1 MAEMV
6 EKKQSSALDYR
17 KKNRRKVLKT
27 IVQSAILLVVGVLLV
42 NALFGIRRYEEPDK
56 TPWSNREGFIAIS
69 YFGVGRSSTPKLVA
83 KSQLDQQLKALYDQG
98 YVTISQQDITDFYL
112 HHKPLPDK
120 ALFLSFEDGR
130 NDSSLF
136 SQSLLEKYNYK
147 ATFFSYANKM
157 GKSERKFVQP
167 KEMLKMMK
175 TGYWELGTNGN
186 RLTYINIFDDN
197 GRFIGMKDENELTNK
212 EDIEYYNH
220 YLMDFIRDENMIPA
234 ENRAEMETRIHSDYE
249 AMKDIYTRK
258 LGFVPQVYMIMHAN
272 ALNNG
277 MNPLVAH
284 ANSVNIEQL
293 FSIHF
298 NREGEAFNSADRDVF
313 DLTRVQAAPYWYTN
327 HLLMK
332 IQKDTGEQMKFVRGD
347 EQLADSWHLVSGA
360 AQFVDNR
367 IILTSPPS
375 DPGMLY
381 LNNSESSQDAMI
393 SYKLAGNVVGKQS
406 VYIRYDKP
414 TGAFLRVVVEDNE
427 LYIEQKKAGGK
438 TDRIFSSPLQPV
450 GWSEE
455 DLAFDKASVYTK
467 EQIVANAG
475 AKEEEYPI
483 NIKQAREI
491 QAELKGNLLTVTV
504 DGDLIADGQEFDGSI
519 KSGGIAL
526 EAEYSTQNKKDDIY
540 DGVFEDF
547 EMMVLAGEDDKSNIV
562 FSNKIT
568 GFQGIVHSIRKGLDA
583 SIDWVMDTF

>member
-1 MAEMV
+1 ML
-6 EKKQSSALDYR
+6 KKKRSSALDYR
-17 KKNRRKVLKT
+17 RKNRRKVIKT

-42 NALFGIRRYEEPDK
+42 NALFGIRRYDEPDK
-56 TPWSNREGFIAIS
+56 SRWSNKEGFIAIS

-83 KSQLDQQLKALYDQG
+83 KRQLNQQLKALYDQG
-98 YVTISQQDITDFYL
+98 YVTISQQDVMDFYL
-112 HHKPLPDK
+112 HHKPLPEK

-167 KEMLKMMK
+167 KEMLKMMRS
-175 TGYWELGTNGN
+175 GYWELGTNGN
-186 RLTYINIFDDN
+186 RLTYINIFDHN
-197 GRFIGMKDENELTNK
+197 GSFIGMKDENELTNK
-212 EDIEYYNH
+212 EHIEYYNH

-249 AMKDIYTRK
+249 VMKDVYTNK

-284 ANSVNIEQL
+284 ANSTNIEQM

-298 NREGEAFNSADRDVF
+298 NREGKALNTSSDDVY

-332 IQKDTGEQMKFVRGD
+332 IQKDTGEKMQFIRGD
-347 EQLADSWHLVSGA
+347 EQLANPWELVSGA
-360 AQFVDNR
+360 AQFTDNR
-367 IILTSPPS
+367 IILTSPPAS
-375 DPGMLY
+375 PGMLY
-381 LNNSESSQDAMI
+381 LKDSDSSENTVI
-393 SYKLAGNVVGKQS
+393 SYQLAGNVVGKQS
-406 VYIRYDKP
+406 VYVRYDKS
-414 TGAFLRVVVEDNE
+414 TEAFLRVVLENNE
-427 LYIEQKKAGGK
+427 LHVEQRKSGRKEIE
-438 TDRIFSSPLQPV
+438 RVFSSQLQPIS
-450 GWSEE
+450 WSEE

-467 EQIVANAG
+467 EQIVAEAG
-475 AKEEEYPI
+475 PKEEEYPI
-483 NIKQAREI
+483 NIQQTR
-491 QAELKGNLLTVTV
+491 QLRVELQGNLLTITV
-504 DGDLIADGQEFDGSI
+504 DGDRIADRKAIDGLVE
-519 KSGGIAL
+519 SGGIAL
-526 EAEYSTQNKKDDIY
+526 EAEYSMQNKKDDIY
-540 DGVFEDF
+540 DAVFEDF
-547 EMMVLAGEDDKSNIV
+547 EIALMSKEEGKPDVV

-568 GFQGIVHSIRKGLDA
+568 GFQGIIHGFKKGLDA
-583 SIDWVMDTF
+583 SINWVMDTF